1 MTVKKSWLV
10 ERLRAAVPC
19 KDESPPSATG
29 YEAAID
35 AAILAFS
42 QRVPLVRVS
51 SIAIVAGTATY
62 SLPADFL
69 SLISFDQT
77 TDGDVVLTSGGIVPL
92 GDQYS
97 DAYNIIGLT
106 LVFEDAPTF
115 NETRDLKYNA
125 LHATNVSLAYPDLV
139 PIQAEAVIM
148 KATADLLRQRA
159 ALEAG
164 NAWTYRIGDESI
176 DKKGLGDSIF
186 KAADMFDAQFE
197 RAVAAMVGGGP
208 ASTYGVRSDYSAYR

>member
-10 ERLRAAVPC
+10 ERLKAAVPC
-19 KDESPPSATG
+19 KDGSPSETG
-29 YEAAID
+29 YEAAVE

-51 SIAIVAGTATY
+51 SISIVAGTSTY

-69 SLISFDQT
+69 SLLSFDQT
-77 TDGDVVLTSGGIVPL
+77 TDGNVALTSSGIVPL

-115 NETRDLKYNA
+115 NETRDLRYNA
-125 LHATNVSLAYPDLV
+125 RHLANSSPAYPDLV
-139 PIQAEAVIM
+139 PLQAEAVIY
-148 KATADLLRQRA
+148 KATSDLLRQRA
-159 ALEAG
+159 GLEAG
-164 NAWTYRIGDESI
+164 NAWSYKIGDESI

-197 RAVAAMVGGGP
+197 RAVSAMAGGGP
-208 ASTYGVRSDYSAYR
+208 ASTYGVRSDYSAYG

>member
-1 MTVKKSWLV
+1 MQ
-10 ERLRAAVPC
+10 AAVPC
-19 KDESPPSATG
+19 KDGSPSATG
-29 YEAAID
+29 YAAAID
-35 AAILAFS
+35 AAVLAFS
-42 QRVPLVRVS
+42 QRVPMVRVS
-51 SIAIVAGTATY
+51 SISIVAGTATY
-62 SLPADFL
+62 NLPADFL

-77 TDGDVVLTSGGIVPL
+77 TDGNVALTSSGIVPL

-97 DAYNIIGLT
+97 DAYNIIGLA

-115 NETRDLKYNA
+115 NETRDLRYNA
-125 LHATNVSLAYPDLV
+125 RHVTNESLAYPDLV
-139 PIQAEAVIM
+139 PLQAEAVIY

-164 NAWTYRIGDESI
+164 NAWSYRIGDESI

-197 RAVAAMVGGGP
+197 KAVAALVGGGP

>member
-1 MTVKKSWLV
+1 MTVQKSWLV
-10 ERLRAAVPC
+10 ERLQAVVPC
-19 KDESPPSATG
+19 KDGSPSSTG
-29 YEAAID
+29 YAAAID
-35 AAILAFS
+35 AAVLAFS
-42 QRVPLVRVS
+42 QRAPLVRVS
-51 SIAIVAGTATY
+51 SLSIVAGTATY

-77 TDGDVVLTSGGIVPL
+77 TDGNVALTSSGIVPL

-115 NETRDLKYNA
+115 NETRDLRYNA
-125 LHATNVSLAYPDLV
+125 RHMTDASVAYPDLV
-139 PIQAEAVIM
+139 PLQAEAVIL

-164 NAWTYRIGDESI
+164 NAWSYRIGDESI
-176 DKKGLGDSIF
+176 DKKGLGDSVF

-197 RAVAAMVGGGP
+197 KAVAALVGGGP